1 MSVSNFC
8 CSICFECFDCSNT
21 CAGDENEYC
30 VTSCGHFFHR
40 KCIDR
45 WFFQQS
51 IAKKRCPVCRQTIA
65 METVKRVYP
74 QFINSSNG
82 MDDGEIEQLRMDNIQ
97 LSRQLTQLSEQLM
110 ALRTLRTSENLRNL
124 NQSLNAVDSNIN
136 AVSDCMFDIEMR
148 ILNAESILLETECT
162 LKISKLS

>member
-21 CAGDENEYC
+21 SAGDENDFC

-40 KCIDR
+40 NCINR
-45 WFFQQS
+45 WFLQQS
-51 IAKKRCPVCRQTIA
+51 NNINRCPVCRQTIA
-65 METVKRVYP
+65 MGTVKRVYP
-74 QFINSSNG
+74 QFINSTNG
-82 MDDGEIEQLRMDNIQ
+82 MNDAEIDQLRMDNIR
-97 LSRQLTQLSEQLM
+97 LSRQLTQLSEQFM
-110 ALRTLRTSENLRNL
+110 ALSTLRTSENLRNL

-148 ILNAESILLETECT
+148 ILNAESILLETEST
-162 LKISKLS
+162 LRISKLS